1 MSTTTQQKPFPYKIL
16 LGFNLFFLL
25 VWVNAKFFGYDYIL
39 TGALF
44 ELLWLPSLLML
55 FVSTAISLIYWI
67 KQKFALNSVY
77 FYLVIFSAVLLGL
90 LFGLSK
96 IILGFS

>member
-1 MSTTTQQKPFPYKIL
+1 MSTTKLQRFFLYKIL

-25 VWVNAKFFGYDYIL
+25 VWFNAKFFGYDYIL
-39 TGALF
+39 TGALS

-55 FVSTAISLIYWI
+55 FISTVISLIYWI